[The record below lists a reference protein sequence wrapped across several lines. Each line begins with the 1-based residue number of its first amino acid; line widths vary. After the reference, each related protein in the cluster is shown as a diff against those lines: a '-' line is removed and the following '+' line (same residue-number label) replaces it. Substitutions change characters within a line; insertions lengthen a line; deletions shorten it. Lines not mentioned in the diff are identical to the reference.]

1 MKAGEMMPMVTMLKK
16 FEYSKLLCLK
26 FASFMPTVE
35 SLVCCY
41 EISLAILSTQV
52 RLKWWGK
59 SLPAE
64 GRSSGLENPIRCK
77 TK

>member
-41 EISLAILSTQV
+41 EISLVILSTQV
-52 RLKWWGK
+52 RLKW
-59 SLPAE
+59 
-64 GRSSGLENPIRCK
+64 
-77 TK
+77 